1 MEYIYK
7 DSLLLL
13 LLVAFLGHL
22 SFTEVDGQT
31 LPVCDYLTED
41 DVQNHANTK
50 ANTEFVRAGPPG
62 PGIHFTL
69 TPETLTY
76 STGDIL
82 TVTLTP
88 NNLGNG
94 LITTVVVQAFE
105 FNSRAVCASPIGQW
119 SSDEGVYLSQCPS
132 VSDTIYLFT
141 NGIRVAKNFRFQVMG
156 APGMGV
162 AGINIEFRATVAV
175 TANGIE
181 TLYYGVTSSPVSPVS
196 CPGVACQNGGVCN
209 NGFCSVPCPVC
220 QNGGFCACGVC
231 NCVNGYSGDSCER
244 APQNPCPGICQ
255 NGGFCSNGVC
265 SCINGYSGTL
275 CETAPCPGICLNGG
289 FCSNGVCSCV
299 NGYYGTLCGTA
310 PACPGTCL
318 NGGVCSNGVCS
329 CANGFS
335 GTLCETVLSSA
346 CDPNPCF
353 NGGICFANASDTR
366 TSYFCECP
374 QAWTGLVC
382 GLPEDACNDPD
393 NPNVCNGGDCFM
405 SEAGMYVCVNCPD
418 GSMPPNNT
426 PCPGSPCD
434 GNPCENGECTV
445 AGASFTCMCNNGWTK
460 GDNSEICNVQGN
472 PCDPPNTPCGTG
484 ECFQSVLGN
493 GYVCSCLD
501 GSQGLSCP
509 ILNPCDRD
517 EDYPCGD
524 GDCFQIAQG
533 SEYRCLCP
541 DMSEGQSCPGPCDG
555 NPCENGVC
563 TVAGASFT
571 CMCNNGWTKGGNSEI
586 CNVQVLPC
594 NPPCSDNGQCIEVS
608 GSYMCQCVSGWTG
621 QTCGTPVLPC
631 NPPCSD
637 NGQCIEVN
645 GSYMCRCVSGWT
657 GQTCD
662 TPVSTCNPPCS
673 VNAQCVP
680 VGGSLVCQCNSG
692 WAGPPTCEIDTT
704 PCDPNPCVN
713 GACMQNSNGF
723 ICECDAGYIGEI
735 CDTEV
740 TCESESFDCGI
751 GGTCQVSGGGRPF
764 CICNDGYQGTMCEI
778 APCDNNPCL
787 NRGTCALDTST
798 RSGYRCQCRNGY
810 YGRDCENDPCTNYN
824 CGSNGNCVLNGI
836 QPTCSCDNGYTGPR
850 CQTWNCDG
858 FCVNGGTC
866 EIRPNGMAACSC
878 PKEWSGE
885 KCSEDVNECGSND
898 GKQDPINCNNGI
910 CRNTNG
916 GFTCTCLTGFGDRC
930 NNTDVDE
937 CASNPCQGNN
947 THCLN
952 LVGKY
957 ECVCE
962 DGRTGINCDQKDFCY
977 NNPCDE
983 KGTSKCLSVM
993 KTEGGETLCVCNK
1006 GYRGNTCTEKVG
1018 NAGTGKSTSTL
1029 DDLPLDPWWLALI
1042 GLIVLLFIIFIIIVV
1057 CTQCYNNSSGYD
1069 DGKYYKA

>member
-335 GTLCETVLSSA
+335 GTLCETDFRFNPCFFNPCLNGATCVQTESSYMCLCTEAWIGVHCEVLSGL
-346 CDPNPCF
+346 CDPNPCA
-353 NGGICFANASDTR
+353 NGGTCSVKG
-366 TSYFCECP
+366 TSAF
-374 QAWTGLVC
+374 VC
-382 GLPEDACNDPD
+382 NCMPAFLGPTCSLPEDACNDPD

-460 GDNSEICNVQGN
+460 GDNSEICNVQ
-472 PCDPPNTPCGTG
+472 
-484 ECFQSVLGN
+484 
-493 GYVCSCLD
+493 
-501 GSQGLSCP
+501 
-509 ILNPCDRD
+509 
-517 EDYPCGD
+517 
-524 GDCFQIAQG
+524 
-533 SEYRCLCP
+533 
-541 DMSEGQSCPGPCDG
+541 
-555 NPCENGVC
+555 
-563 TVAGASFT
+563 
-571 CMCNNGWTKGGNSEI
+571 
-586 CNVQVLPC
+586 
-594 NPPCSDNGQCIEVS
+594 
-608 GSYMCQCVSGWTG
+608 
-621 QTCGTPVLPC
+621 
-631 NPPCSD
+631 
-637 NGQCIEVN
+637 
-645 GSYMCRCVSGWT
+645 
-657 GQTCD
+657 
-662 TPVSTCNPPCS
+662 VSTCNPPCS